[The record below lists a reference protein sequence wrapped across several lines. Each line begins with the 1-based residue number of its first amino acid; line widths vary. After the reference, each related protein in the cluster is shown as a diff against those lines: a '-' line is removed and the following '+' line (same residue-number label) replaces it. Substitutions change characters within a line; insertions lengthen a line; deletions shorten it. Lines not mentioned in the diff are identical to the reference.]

1 MTLKRSVKT
10 TGNAIYEKS
19 YAPCKLCDIR
29 GLVSMIQLRTYE
41 GKKPADE
48 YFFYDIEGDNGEIK
62 MREDLLD
69 NQRMYR
75 TSLACRCERGQAF
88 NELRDHQKIKILD
101 LDLYMK
107 GRVQ

>member
-41 GKKPADE
+41 AKGPIDT

-62 MREDLLD
+62 MREDLNS

-75 TSLACRCERGQAF
+75 TSLACRCERGRAF
-88 NELRDHQKIKILD
+88 NELRDQKIKMLD

-107 GRVQ
+107 GSL